1 MLTDPAV
8 TYVRESSAT
17 LGSGFR
23 CGFLG
28 MLHMDVFRQRLEDEF
43 SVEAILT
50 SPSVPYKCK
59 IRREDVN
66 NTIIQKI
73 IDIDSAA

>member
-1 MLTDPAV
+1 
-8 TYVRESSAT
+8 
-17 LGSGFR
+17 
-23 CGFLG
+23 

-66 NTIIQKI
+66 HTIIQKI

>member
-8 TYVRESSAT
+8 TFTKTSSAT
-17 LGSGFR
+17 LGPGFR

-28 MLHMDVFRQRLEDEF
+28 MLHMDVFSQRLADDFE
-43 SVEAILT
+43 VETILT

-59 IRREDVN
+59 LR
-66 NTIIQKI
+66 K
-73 IDIDSAA
+73 